1 MAVPKKRTSK
11 QRQRK
16 RRTHYKAEPVLT
28 NACSRCG
35 DPKLPHRVCPSCGY
49 YGNRQVIEPDEQD

>member
-16 RRTHYKAEPVLT
+16 RRTHYKAQPVPT
-28 NACSRCG
+28 HACARCG
-35 DPKLPHRVCPSCGY
+35 DPKQPHRVCPSCGY
-49 YGNRQVIEPDEQD
+49 YRETSVLEVELD

>member
-16 RRTHYKAEPVLT
+16 RRTHYKAEPVVT
-28 NACSRCG
+28 HTCSRCG
-35 DPKLPHRVCPSCGY
+35 EPKQPHRVCTACGY
-49 YGNRQVIEPDEQD
+49 YRDKQVVEVEND

>member
-16 RRTHYKAEPVLT
+16 RRTHYKAAPV
-28 NACSRCG
+28 AFHPCPRCSA
-35 DPKLPHRVCPSCGY
+35 PKQSHRVCGECGFY
-49 YGNRQVIEPDEQD
+49 RNEAVIEGSDI

>member
-16 RRTHYKAEPVLT
+16 RRTHYKAQPVPT
-28 NACSRCG
+28 HTCPRCG
-35 DPKLPHRVCPSCGY
+35 DPKQSHRVCPGCGFY
-49 YGNRQVIEPDEQD
+49 RGEAVIEVEID